1 MKELKNIENLS
12 VEEIVEILENPDN
25 SAALAELATRV
36 KMSNFGNSLKVTA
49 LLEFSNHCEE
59 TCYFCYYRDE
69 NFSLNRFRM
78 TPEEIISTVLDVS
91 NKGIKDFIIES
102 GEDSFYDTDIISYI
116 VYTLKQTS
124 DISIT
129 LSLGKRGFDEYKN
142 WKYAGAEKYILPLD
156 QTGKSLIDSKDESK
170 NFEQRIRHLQYLKR
184 LGYQTGC
191 SIIVGLPEQSLA
203 DLANDIILIGKLK
216 VNTLLINPFIP
227 YPFTPYQNQKA
238 GNVDFALKILSLC
251 RILFPNSTIPA
262 SPFLHFG
269 TEIQT
274 KAVEAGANSV
284 YPYITPQPYF
294 NKLKIAYPKDFRIG
308 LDPIK
313 YSYGLNSDGN

>member
-1 MKELKNIENLS
+1 MNEIKNIENLS
-12 VEEIVEILENPDN
+12 VEDIVEILKNPDN
-25 SAALAELATRV
+25 TSSLAELATKV
-36 KMSNFGNSLKVTA
+36 KKINFGGGLKVSA

-78 TPEEIISTVLDVS
+78 TPEEIISAILNVS

-102 GEDSFYDTDIISYI
+102 GQDSFYDTDMISYI

-156 QTGKSLIDSKDESK
+156 QTGKTLLEQPEENK

-184 LGYQTGC
+184 LGYQTGS
-191 SIIVGLPEQSLA
+191 SIIVGLPEQTLS
-203 DLANDIILIGKLK
+203 DLANDLILIGKLEI
-216 VNTLLINPFIP
+216 NTLLINPFIP

-238 GNVDFALKILSLC
+238 GNVEFALKLLSLC
-251 RILFPNSTIPA
+251 RILFPKSTIPA

-269 TEIQT
+269 SDVQT
-274 KAVEAGANSV
+274 KAIEAGANTV
-284 YPYITPQPYF
+284 YPYITPPPYL

-308 LDPIK
+308 FDPVE
-313 YSYGLNSDGN
+313 YSYRLNTDIQ